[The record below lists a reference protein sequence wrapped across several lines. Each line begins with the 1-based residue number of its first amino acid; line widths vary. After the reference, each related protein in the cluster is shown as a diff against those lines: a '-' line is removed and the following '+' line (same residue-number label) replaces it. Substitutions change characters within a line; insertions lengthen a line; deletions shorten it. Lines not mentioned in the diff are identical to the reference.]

1 MKKKYISF
9 IVGLIAVGLLTGCA
23 PKEVEYEGSSSN
35 DQNKSTKTDNKL
47 DQIQGEEQTIEVNN
61 DESSSNSIDSNVETN
76 IDNSSTTNG
85 INSVNSDIGGQT
97 VTLNSVHFNFDKF
110 NLTDEMR
117 EIATENAN
125 KINTTSET
133 YNNLK
138 IKLEGNCDE
147 WGTDEYNYALGLK
160 RAKTAKDAL
169 IADGVDESKIMLV
182 SFGESNPICTDRN
195 VACWKLNRRVDY
207 RLLP

>member
-1 MKKKYISF
+1 MKKEYKNILLSICAVAALAGCSTKNVAYEDSKKDDSAVDKKLEQVSGDETVVDDTVSGAVEEINLEEKIAESGINMVKNVIEGNTVILSSIHFAFDKYN
-9 IVGLIAVGLLTGCA
+9 L
-23 PKEVEYEGSSSN
+23 N
-35 DQNKSTKTDNKL
+35 DQ
-47 DQIQGEEQTIEVNN
+47 
-61 DESSSNSIDSNVETN
+61 
-76 IDNSSTTNG
+76 
-85 INSVNSDIGGQT
+85 
-97 VTLNSVHFNFDKF
+97 
-110 NLTDEMR
+110 MR
-117 EIATENAN
+117 EIATENSV
-125 KINTTSET
+125 KIDNTIQS

-169 IADGVDESKIMLV
+169 IADGISDDRILMV
-182 SFGESNPICTDRN
+182 SFGESNPVCTEKN